1 MSPEI
6 DWMLGAL
13 GVSLV
18 LAFVRV
24 GRGPSLA
31 DRVLAL
37 ELLTVIGLSILA
49 LFSLKYEQP
58 AFLDVA
64 ILLGLVGFISSVAFA
79 RVMETPRPP
88 MDADAP
94 GDEQDRPVPPV
105 GRKEGP

>member
-1 MSPEI
+1 MSPGI

-18 LAFVRV
+18 LVFARV

-37 ELLTVIGLSILA
+37 DLLTVIGLSILA

-79 RVMETPRPP
+79 WVMERRRPP
-88 MDADAP
+88 AAGGEP
-94 GDEQDRPVPPV
+94 DRPAPAVD
-105 GRKEGP
+105 REEGP